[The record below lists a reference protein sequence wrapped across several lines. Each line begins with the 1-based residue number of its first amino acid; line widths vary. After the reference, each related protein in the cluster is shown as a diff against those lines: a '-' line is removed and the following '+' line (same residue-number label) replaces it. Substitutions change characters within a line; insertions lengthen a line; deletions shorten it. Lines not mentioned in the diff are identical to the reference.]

1 MPSIGDYKW
10 ANSSKKGV
18 SAVKDWW
25 DDTTTKIKDGVVS
38 GIKAVNDF
46 GAKVKETAA
55 ASTPRG
61 REKAYQKSI
70 YETNVAD
77 TNEQYD
83 RINGVLAGERS
94 TAEQN
99 ADITYRRLAKY
110 LPMQARAQGLGGT
123 YAETAAGLK
132 AYNTYMNAMNDTAA
146 THATAVADNEA
157 RRAAAL
163 KDYKRIYD
171 ENVADIDEKWDD
183 REYEEQQRAAE
194 QKRQDEKEAEAK
206 KTATW
211 TENYNY
217 ALKALELSDGVTEA
231 DVLGSILDDY
241 EMSPEQKSLIRSY
254 AAALAKDN
262 AEAASAE
269 AVTDLEDLMASGATA
284 DEIDAYMNAAGAPE
298 LSASQQ
304 KVVDSYKAENPNIGG
319 ATYTGLSAFAK
330 GNNFKVNI
338 GNSTYKVQLGERDE
352 SDGAVAAA
360 TKAGAGNLFTYNGE
374 IYIAIASAWSFKP
387 MEAYRIESRELQKKN
402 NNNDYNKLKAK
413 YAK

>member
-38 GIKAVNDF
+38 GIKAANDF

-157 RRAAAL
+157 RRAATL

-171 ENVADIDEKWDD
+171 ENLADIDEKWDD
-183 REYEEQQRAAE
+183 REYEEQQRAEE
-194 QKRQDEKEAEAK
+194 QKRQDEKAAEAK

-241 EMSPEQKSLIRSY
+241 EMSPEQESLIRSY

-269 AVTDLEDLMASGATA
+269 AVTDLEELMESGATA

-304 KVVDSYKAENPNIGG
+304 KVVDSYKAELPITKQIKWKESPMFDGG
-319 ATYTGLSAFAK
+319 AIRDADGDNFMVGDYHVETDGITSDTGAIS
-330 GNNFKVNI
+330 
-338 GNSTYKVQLGERDE
+338 
-352 SDGAVAAA
+352 
-360 TKAGAGNLFTYNGE
+360 AGASVANNEVFGYKGKLYIKHGGNVYSL
-374 IYIAIASAWSFKP
+374 
-387 MEAYRIESRELQKKN
+387 RERYTFEKEFEELMNQFYPTN
-402 NNNDYNKLKAK
+402 
-413 YAK
+413 

>member
-10 ANSSKKGV
+10 ANSSKKGM

-38 GIKAVNDF
+38 GIKAANDF

-171 ENVADIDEKWDD
+171 ENLADIDEKWDD
-183 REYEEQQRAAE
+183 REYEEQQRAEE

-217 ALKALELSDGVTEA
+217 ALKALELSDGVTTN

-304 KVVDSYKAENPNIGG
+304 KVVDSYKADNPSIGG
-319 ATYTGLSAFAK
+319 ATVSGEGWYGK
-330 GNNFKVNI
+330 GQNIKVEV
-338 GNSTYKVQLGERDE
+338 GGQTYKVQFGEKT
-352 SDGAVAAA
+352 SDSGVVS
-360 TKAGAGNLFTYNGE
+360 AGNNSGDGKLFVYNGN
-374 IYIAIASAWSFKP
+374 IYYKIKNSEGDVVSAYVLEPEWLQRNK
-387 MEAYRIESRELQKKN
+387 EA
-402 NNNDYNKLKAK
+402 NDYNKLKAK

>member
-25 DDTTTKIKDGVVS
+25 DDMTTKIKDGVVS
-38 GIKAVNDF
+38 GIKAANDF

-157 RRAAAL
+157 RRAATL

-183 REYEEQQRAAE
+183 REYEEQQRAEE

-231 DVLGSILDDY
+231 AVLGSILDDY
-241 EMSPEQKSLIRSY
+241 EMSPEQESLIRSY

-269 AVTDLEDLMASGATA
+269 AVTDLEELMELGATA
-284 DEIDAYMNAAGAPE
+284 DEIDAAIEAAGLGDKLSPSE
-298 LSASQQ
+298 LVTLE
-304 KVVDSYKAENPNIGG
+304 KYKADNPNIGG
-319 ATYTGLSAFAK
+319 ATYTGLSAFTK
-330 GNNFKVNI
+330 GNNFEIDV
-338 GNSTYKVQLGERDE
+338 GNNSYEVQLGARDKSE
-352 SDGAVAAA
+352 GVVNAAQSVGD
-360 TKAGAGNLFTYNGE
+360 KKLFSYGGE
-374 IYIAIASAWSFKP
+374 IYIALETHDGSKW
-387 MEAYRIESRELQKKN
+387 AYRVEPRFLQQNKSD
-402 NNNDYNKLKAK
+402 NDYNKLKAK
-413 YAK
+413 YAN